1 MTGHAPGQA
10 RGGAHRYMDVPCI
23 ALSGA
28 IRGTSLDPSY
38 VPCNFYIDIYSTW
51 DTATFLAVL
60 LKLSQGTC
68 STGLVLPRVRMYRV
82 SPSRGRFAVHHGT
95 PAMYHATFISIF
107 AALGILQHFLQYF

>member
-1 MTGHAPGQA
+1 MLAHVAYVINMTGHAPGQA

-68 STGLVLPRVRMYRV
+68 STGLVLPRVLDT
-82 SPSRGRFAVHHGT
+82 SGPPGASSGPGR
-95 PAMYHATFISIF
+95 
-107 AALGILQHFLQYF
+107 AAGARRLAFLLYML